1 MKCVEML
8 EGANKGD
15 ILRVPDET
23 AVKLVVKDKTARYV
37 PKSRYKAVLRG
48 NNSLEKGAAK

>member
-8 EGANKGD
+8 EGANKGA

-48 NNSLEKGAAK
+48 NNPLEKGAAK